1 MIDDIAVVDGRAVKL
16 DDLAQYVLNKR
27 IPLEI
32 CLICNVH
39 TGATPSL
46 AEHPFKILYQEKFRV
61 TLNTDNRLMSSTS
74 MTQEFEAAADTFGL
88 SVDDFE
94 KITINAMKSAFL
106 PYKQRCDFIYSI
118 IKPGY
123 AQIRKSANL
132 PTYTKQ

>member
-1 MIDDIAVVDGRAVKL
+1 LG
-16 DDLAQYVLNKR
+16 DLAQYVLDKR

-32 CLICNVH
+32 CLLSNVH

-61 TLNTDNRLMSSTS
+61 TLNTDNRLMSRTS
-74 MTQEFEAAADTFGL
+74 MSQEFEAAAGTFGL
-88 SVDDFE
+88 SLTDFE

-106 PYKQRCDFIYSI
+106 PYKQRCDFIYSV

-123 AQIRKSANL
+123 ARVRESIASKTSH
-132 PTYTKQ
+132 

>member
-1 MIDDIAVVDGRAVKL
+1 MG
-16 DDLAQYVLNKR
+16 DLAQYVLDKR

-32 CLICNVH
+32 CLISNVH

-61 TLNTDNRLMSSTS
+61 TLNTDNRLMSDTTMSR
-74 MTQEFEAAADTFGL
+74 EFEAAAETFGL
-88 SVDDFE
+88 SLDDFE

-106 PYKQRCDFIYSI
+106 PYDQRCRLIYTV

-123 AQIRKSANL
+123 AKIREGS
-132 PTYTKQ
+132 